1 MLGSPPPPYQ
11 ISFRGVMDLRML
23 LYMAAKGL
31 VTRLQIMSTA
41 LRTLHSAHCVQL
53 CCIKLP
59 ASNVGSAAIA
69 THSHHTVC
77 TVQYTVHMYILYLP
91 LILCSRFTVS
101 LRRSFLR
108 PLRFKSSCQI
118 RPSSRAQISCNVMSS
133 LLSILVLY
141 FLFFFCIYPT

>member
-1 MLGSPPPPYQ
+1 MKCVIHRRKPISCLAIIRVIHIIFIFWSKFHILGYRLTLPDSETDFIRIIQYTHLDLAVWCRRNICNVGIPPPPCQ

-77 TVQYTVHMYILYLP
+77 TV
-91 LILCSRFTVS
+91 
-101 LRRSFLR
+101 
-108 PLRFKSSCQI
+108 
-118 RPSSRAQISCNVMSS
+118 
-133 LLSILVLY
+133 
-141 FLFFFCIYPT
+141 